1 MTTAMHH
8 ITTRPVGQGVYDV
21 LINGHS
27 YRIHRGLDEQQA
39 AQRAH
44 EIRSE
49 FRRIGQRAYIE
60 IPATNQGEA

>member
-1 MTTAMHH
+1 MTIPGHE
-8 ITTRPVGQGVYDV
+8 ITVRPVSTNTFDV

-39 AQRAH
+39 RQRAH

-49 FRRIGQRAYIE
+49 FRRIGQRAYIK
-60 IPATNQGEA
+60 IPATHQGEA